1 MSHVMGPGILEF
13 PRTLMEVAVFKKQ
26 SRVTTN
32 LQTVKG
38 YTSDLYTSMIKI
50 NEGNTQGTPLSSG

>member
-1 MSHVMGPGILEF
+1 
-13 PRTLMEVAVFKKQ
+13 MEVTVFKRQ
-26 SRVTTN
+26 SKVTTN

-38 YTSDLYTSMIKI
+38 YTSDLYTSVIKI